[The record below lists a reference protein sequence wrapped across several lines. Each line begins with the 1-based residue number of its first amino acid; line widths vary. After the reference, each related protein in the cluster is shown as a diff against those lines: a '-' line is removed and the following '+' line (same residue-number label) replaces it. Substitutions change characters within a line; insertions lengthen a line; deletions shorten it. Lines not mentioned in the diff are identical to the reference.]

1 MPVDAAALL
10 LTLLALS
17 GTWIWLKRRR

>member
-1 MPVDAAALL
+1 VVDAAAVLI
-10 LTLLALS
+10 TLLALS